1 MKINVSILGAELGV
15 RNAEGN
21 VRQAQ
26 ELVKS
31 RKRERDQAKAC
42 GNYKNSIKNSLYN
55 GKLGNGYDINVWSAE
70 NLLKQRKLELTRAK
84 ERAREVIKAQKAME
98 KTKKSSKTSS
108 STSSYSNSNHTPS
121 NSSHTTSSP
130 SSTRTSSS
138 TSSTKPTRTSSSAS
152 STNSTKTSSSASST
166 NSTKT
171 SSSASSTKPTK
182 TSSYASSTKP
192 TRTSSWLVTLLLC
205 MFFGPFGAHRFYVG
219 KNKTGLLQLITFG
232 GFTIWY
238 LIDFIQILFGSFT
251 DKNGNSIRLR

>member
-108 STSSYSNSNHTPS
+108 STSSYNNSNHTPS

-152 STNSTKTSSSASST
+152 STNS
-166 NSTKT
+166 
-171 SSSASSTKPTK
+171 TK

-238 LIDFIQILFGSFT
+238 LIDLIQILFGSFT
-251 DKNGNSIRLR
+251 DKNGNRIRLR